1 MRSLVS
7 YGFLAPPVLFI
18 TLSLVGA
25 IAALLWR
32 RFGITVVLVS
42 TLCLYVAATPAFS
55 SYLAYQLETQIPSDI
70 DFTDA
75 EAIVVLGAD
84 VRRGDGRNS
93 DRIGPA
99 SLERLV
105 LAVDAYRRLHLPIAV
120 SGGRVADWHVAVAQ
134 LMKSALEE
142 YFGIPV
148 AWSEEVSRTTYE
160 NALYTAR
167 LLQREQINT
176 VVVIAQ
182 AADLPR
188 AIWSFERV
196 GMHAIPWP
204 APRSSLRLDQA
215 QYFVPQSRAFEE
227 SFHVLHEMI
236 GSLFYRAIY

>member
-1 MRSLVS
+1 
-7 YGFLAPPVLFI
+7 
-18 TLSLVGA
+18 
-25 IAALLWR
+25 
-32 RFGITVVLVS
+32 
-42 TLCLYVAATPAFS
+42 
-55 SYLAYQLETQIPSDI
+55 
-70 DFTDA
+70 
-75 EAIVVLGAD
+75 
-84 VRRGDGRNS
+84 
-93 DRIGPA
+93 
-99 SLERLV
+99 
-105 LAVDAYRRLHLPIAV
+105 VDAYRRLHLPIAV

-227 SFHVLHEMI
+227 SFHVLHEII
-236 GSLFYRAIY
+236 GSLYYRAIY

>member
-236 GSLFYRAIY
+236 GSLFY